1 MSLPLLKPL
10 LLTVGATSLV
20 FFGGVIALS
29 VQSPGTDTALSAANA
44 MSQNTDITAVSSDL
58 SSFNAVANPLS
69 QSPSA
74 NPSPLAALTA
84 TQATTLAQQDAP
96 NSVLQGSPEL
106 VNYNGTV
113 AYEVLLDSGATYIDA
128 SLGTVLNPAA
138 ANDYRAER
146 FDDDDDDDDDY
157 EDKYHDDDYDGDD
170 HKEDK
175 HRKAHD
181 KKYYKANDRLIAM
194 SYQQYDEEEY
204 DD

>member
-29 VQSPGTDTALSAANA
+29 VQSPSADDALSAADV
-44 MSQNTDITAVSSDL
+44 MSQNTDITSVSSDL
-58 SSFNAVANPLS
+58 SSFKAVANPLT
-69 QSPSA
+69 QPPSA

-84 TQATTLAQQDAP
+84 TQATALAQQDAP

-128 SLGTVLNPAA
+128 SVGTVLNPVAT
-138 ANDYRAER
+138 NDYRAER
-146 FDDDDDDDDDY
+146 FDDDDYEDDGY
-157 EDKYHDDDYDGDD
+157 EDKHHDDDD

-181 KKYYKANDRLIAM
+181 KKYYKENDRLIAM
-194 SYQQYDEEEY
+194 SYQQHEEDEY

>member
-29 VQSPGTDTALSAANA
+29 VQSPSADDALSAANA
-44 MSQNTDITAVSSDL
+44 MSQNTDITSISSDL
-58 SSFNAVANPLS
+58 SSFKAVAKPLT
-69 QSPSA
+69 QPPSA

-96 NSVLQGSPEL
+96 NSVLQASPEL

-128 SLGTVLNPAA
+128 SVGTVLNPVAT
-138 ANDYRAER
+138 NDYRAER
-146 FDDDDDDDDDY
+146 FDDDDY
-157 EDKYHDDDYDGDD
+157 EDKHHDDDKR
-170 HKEDK
+170 KEDK

-181 KKYYKANDRLIAM
+181 KKYYKENDRLIAM
-194 SYQQYDEEEY
+194 SYQQHDEEEY

>member
-29 VQSPGTDTALSAANA
+29 VQSPSADDALSAANA
-44 MSQNTDITAVSSDL
+44 MSQNTDITSISSDL
-58 SSFNAVANPLS
+58 SSFKAVANPLT
-69 QSPSA
+69 QSPFA

-84 TQATTLAQQDAP
+84 TQATALAQQDAP
-96 NSVLQGSPEL
+96 NSVLQASPEL

-128 SLGTVLNPAA
+128 SVGTVLNPVTT
-138 ANDYRAER
+138 NDYRAER
-146 FDDDDDDDDDY
+146 FDDDDYDDDY
-157 EDKYHDDDYDGDD
+157 EDKHHDDNYDGDD

-181 KKYYKANDRLIAM
+181 KKYYKENDRLIAM
-194 SYQQYDEEEY
+194 SYQQHDEEEY

>member
-20 FFGGVIALS
+20 FFGRVIALS
-29 VQSPGTDTALSAANA
+29 VQSPSADDALSAANA
-44 MSQNTDITAVSSDL
+44 MSQNTDITSISSDL
-58 SSFNAVANPLS
+58 SSFKAVANPLT
-69 QSPSA
+69 QSPFA

-84 TQATTLAQQDAP
+84 TQATALAQQDAP
-96 NSVLQGSPEL
+96 NSVLQASPEL

-128 SLGTVLNPAA
+128 SVGTVLNPVAT
-138 ANDYRAER
+138 NDYRAER
-146 FDDDDDDDDDY
+146 FDDDDY
-157 EDKYHDDDYDGDD
+157 EDKHHDDDKR
-170 HKEDK
+170 KEDK

-181 KKYYKANDRLIAM
+181 KKYYKENDRLIAM
-194 SYQQYDEEEY
+194 SYQQHDEEEY

>member
-29 VQSPGTDTALSAANA
+29 VQSPNADTTLSAANA
-44 MSQNTDITAVSSDL
+44 MSQNTDITSPSSDL
-58 SSFNAVANPLS
+58 SSFKAVANPLT

-74 NPSPLAALTA
+74 KPSPLAALTA
-84 TQATTLAQQDAP
+84 TQATALARQDAP
-96 NSVLQGSPEL
+96 NSVLQASPEL

-128 SLGTVLNPAA
+128 SVGTVLNPVAT
-138 ANDYRAER
+138 NDYRAER
-146 FDDDDDDDDDY
+146 FDDDDY
-157 EDKYHDDDYDGDD
+157 EDKHHDDDKR
-170 HKEDK
+170 KEDK

-181 KKYYKANDRLIAM
+181 KKYYKENDRLIAM
-194 SYQQYDEEEY
+194 SYQQHDEEEY

>member
-29 VQSPGTDTALSAANA
+29 VQSPSADDALSAANA
-44 MSQNTDITAVSSDL
+44 MSQNTDITSISSDL
-58 SSFNAVANPLS
+58 SSFKAVANPLT
-69 QSPSA
+69 QSPFA

-84 TQATTLAQQDAP
+84 TQATALAQQDAP
-96 NSVLQGSPEL
+96 NSVLQASPEL

-128 SLGTVLNPAA
+128 SVGTVLNTVAT
-138 ANDYRAER
+138 NDYRAER
-146 FDDDDDDDDDY
+146 FDDDDY
-157 EDKYHDDDYDGDD
+157 EDKHHDDDKR
-170 HKEDK
+170 KEDK

-181 KKYYKANDRLIAM
+181 KKYYKENDRLIAM
-194 SYQQYDEEEY
+194 SYQQHDEEEY

>member
-1 MSLPLLKPL
+1 MSLPPL

-29 VQSPGTDTALSAANA
+29 VQSPSADDALSAANA
-44 MSQNTDITAVSSDL
+44 MSQNTDITSISSDL
-58 SSFNAVANPLS
+58 SSFKAVANPLT
-69 QSPSA
+69 QSPFA

-84 TQATTLAQQDAP
+84 TQATALAQQDAP
-96 NSVLQGSPEL
+96 NSVLQASPEL

-128 SLGTVLNPAA
+128 SVGTVLNPVAT
-138 ANDYRAER
+138 NDYRAER
-146 FDDDDDDDDDY
+146 FDDDDY
-157 EDKYHDDDYDGDD
+157 EDKHHDDDKR
-170 HKEDK
+170 KEDK

-181 KKYYKANDRLIAM
+181 KKYYKENDRLIAM
-194 SYQQYDEEEY
+194 SYQQHDEEEY

>member
-29 VQSPGTDTALSAANA
+29 VQSPSADDALSAANV

-58 SSFNAVANPLS
+58 SSFKAVAKPLT
-69 QSPSA
+69 QPPSA

-128 SLGTVLNPAA
+128 SVGTVLNPVAT
-138 ANDYRAER
+138 NDYRAER
-146 FDDDDDDDDDY
+146 FDDDDY
-157 EDKYHDDDYDGDD
+157 EDKHHDDDKR
-170 HKEDK
+170 KEDK

-181 KKYYKANDRLIAM
+181 KKYYKENDRLIAM
-194 SYQQYDEEEY
+194 SYQQHDEEEY

>member
-29 VQSPGTDTALSAANA
+29 VQSLSADDALSAANA
-44 MSQNTDITAVSSDL
+44 MSQNTDITSISSDL
-58 SSFNAVANPLS
+58 SSFKAVANPLT
-69 QSPSA
+69 QSPFA

-84 TQATTLAQQDAP
+84 TQATALAQQDAP
-96 NSVLQGSPEL
+96 NSVLQASPEL

-128 SLGTVLNPAA
+128 SVGTVLNPVAT
-138 ANDYRAER
+138 NDYRAER
-146 FDDDDDDDDDY
+146 FDDDDY
-157 EDKYHDDDYDGDD
+157 EDKHHDDDKR
-170 HKEDK
+170 KEDK

-181 KKYYKANDRLIAM
+181 KKYYKENDRLIAM
-194 SYQQYDEEEY
+194 SYQQHDEEEY

>member
-10 LLTVGATSLV
+10 LLIVGATSLV

-29 VQSPGTDTALSAANA
+29 VQSPSTDDALSAADA
-44 MSQNTDITAVSSDL
+44 ISQNTDITSVSADL
-58 SSFNAVANPLS
+58 SSFNAVADPLT
-69 QSPSA
+69 QPPSA

-84 TQATTLAQQDAP
+84 TQATALAQQVAP

-106 VNYNGTV
+106 VNYNGAV

-128 SLGTVLNPAA
+128 SLGTVLNPVVT
-138 ANDYRAER
+138 NDYRAER
-146 FDDDDDDDDDY
+146 FDDDD
-157 EDKYHDDDYDGDD
+157 K

-181 KKYYKANDRLIAM
+181 EKRYKANDRLIAM
-194 SYQQYDEEEY
+194 SYQQHDEDGF

>member
-1 MSLPLLKPL
+1 MRLPLLKPL

-29 VQSPGTDTALSAANA
+29 VQSPSADDALSAANA
-44 MSQNTDITAVSSDL
+44 MSQNTDITSISSDL
-58 SSFNAVANPLS
+58 SSFKAVANPLT
-69 QSPSA
+69 QSPFA

-84 TQATTLAQQDAP
+84 TQATALAQQDAP
-96 NSVLQGSPEL
+96 NSVLQASPEL

-128 SLGTVLNPAA
+128 SVGTVLNPVAT
-138 ANDYRAER
+138 NDYRAER
-146 FDDDDDDDDDY
+146 FDDDDY
-157 EDKYHDDDYDGDD
+157 EDKHHDDDKR
-170 HKEDK
+170 KEDK

-181 KKYYKANDRLIAM
+181 KKYYKENDRLIAM
-194 SYQQYDEEEY
+194 SYQQHDEEEY

>member
-29 VQSPGTDTALSAANA
+29 VQSPSADDALSAANV

-58 SSFNAVANPLS
+58 SSFKAVAKPLT
-69 QSPSA
+69 QPPSA

-128 SLGTVLNPAA
+128 SLGTVLNPVAT
-138 ANDYRAER
+138 NDYRAVR
-146 FDDDDDDDDDY
+146 FDDDDDDDY
-157 EDKYHDDDYDGDD
+157 EDKHHDDDKR
-170 HKEDK
+170 KEDK

-181 KKYYKANDRLIAM
+181 KKYYKENDRLIAM
-194 SYQQYDEEEY
+194 SYQQHDEEEY

>member
-29 VQSPGTDTALSAANA
+29 VQSPSADDALSAANA
-44 MSQNTDITAVSSDL
+44 MSQNTDITSISSDL
-58 SSFNAVANPLS
+58 SSFKAVANPLT
-69 QSPSA
+69 QSPFA

-84 TQATTLAQQDAP
+84 TQATALAQQDAP
-96 NSVLQGSPEL
+96 NSVLQASPEL

-128 SLGTVLNPAA
+128 SLGTVLNPVAT
-138 ANDYRAER
+138 NDYRAER
-146 FDDDDDDDDDY
+146 FDDDDDDDY
-157 EDKYHDDDYDGDD
+157 EDKHHDDDKR
-170 HKEDK
+170 KEDK

-181 KKYYKANDRLIAM
+181 KKYYKENDRLIAM
-194 SYQQYDEEEY
+194 SYQQHDEEEY

>member
-29 VQSPGTDTALSAANA
+29 VQSPNADTALSAANV

-58 SSFNAVANPLS
+58 SSFKAVANPLT
-69 QSPSA
+69 QPPSA

-84 TQATTLAQQDAP
+84 TQATALAQQDVP

-128 SLGTVLNPAA
+128 SLGTVLNPVAT
-138 ANDYRAER
+138 NDYRAER
-146 FDDDDDDDDDY
+146 FDDDDDDDY
-157 EDKYHDDDYDGDD
+157 EDKHHDDDK

-181 KKYYKANDRLIAM
+181 KKYYKENDRLIAM
-194 SYQQYDEEEY
+194 SYQQHDEEEY

>member
-29 VQSPGTDTALSAANA
+29 VQSPSADDALSAANA
-44 MSQNTDITAVSSDL
+44 MSQNTDITSISSDL
-58 SSFNAVANPLS
+58 SSFKAVANPLT
-69 QSPSA
+69 QSPFA

-84 TQATTLAQQDAP
+84 THATALAQQDAP
-96 NSVLQGSPEL
+96 NSVLQASPEL

-128 SLGTVLNPAA
+128 SVGTVLNPVAT
-138 ANDYRAER
+138 NDYRAER
-146 FDDDDDDDDDY
+146 FDDDDY
-157 EDKYHDDDYDGDD
+157 EDKHHDDDKR
-170 HKEDK
+170 KEDK

-181 KKYYKANDRLIAM
+181 KKYYKENDRLIAM
-194 SYQQYDEEEY
+194 SYQQHDEEEY

>member
-1 MSLPLLKPL
+1 MSRPLLRPL

-29 VQSPGTDTALSAANA
+29 VQSPSADDALSAANA
-44 MSQNTDITAVSSDL
+44 MSQNTDITSISSDL
-58 SSFNAVANPLS
+58 SSFKAVANPLT
-69 QSPSA
+69 QSPFA

-84 TQATTLAQQDAP
+84 TQATALAQQDAP
-96 NSVLQGSPEL
+96 NSVLQASPEL

-128 SLGTVLNPAA
+128 SVGTVLNPVAT
-138 ANDYRAER
+138 NDYRAER
-146 FDDDDDDDDDY
+146 FDDDDY
-157 EDKYHDDDYDGDD
+157 EDKHHDDDKR
-170 HKEDK
+170 KEDK

-181 KKYYKANDRLIAM
+181 KKYYKENDRLIAM
-194 SYQQYDEEEY
+194 SYQQHDEEEEY

>member
-29 VQSPGTDTALSAANA
+29 VQSPSADDALSAANV

-58 SSFNAVANPLS
+58 SSFKAVAKPLT
-69 QSPSA
+69 QPPSA

-128 SLGTVLNPAA
+128 SLGTVLNPVAT
-138 ANDYRAER
+138 NDYRAER
-146 FDDDDDDDDDY
+146 FDDDDDDDY
-157 EDKYHDDDYDGDD
+157 EDKHHDDDKR
-170 HKEDK
+170 KEDK

-181 KKYYKANDRLIAM
+181 KKYYKENDRLIAM
-194 SYQQYDEEEY
+194 SYQQHDEEEY

>member
-29 VQSPGTDTALSAANA
+29 VQSPNADTALSAANV

-58 SSFNAVANPLS
+58 SSFKAVANPLT
-69 QSPSA
+69 QPPSA

-84 TQATTLAQQDAP
+84 TQATALAQQDAP

-128 SLGTVLNPAA
+128 SLGTVLNPVAT
-138 ANDYRAER
+138 NDYRAER
-146 FDDDDDDDDDY
+146 FDDDDY
-157 EDKYHDDDYDGDD
+157 EDKHHDDDKR
-170 HKEDK
+170 KEDK

-181 KKYYKANDRLIAM
+181 KKYYKENDRLIAM
-194 SYQQYDEEEY
+194 SYQQHDEEEY

>member
-29 VQSPGTDTALSAANA
+29 VQSPNADTALSAANV

-58 SSFNAVANPLS
+58 SSFKAVVNPLT
-69 QSPSA
+69 QPPSA

-84 TQATTLAQQDAP
+84 TQATALAQQDAP

-128 SLGTVLNPAA
+128 SLGTVLNPVAT
-138 ANDYRAER
+138 NDYRAER
-146 FDDDDDDDDDY
+146 FDDDDDDGY
-157 EDKYHDDDYDGDD
+157 EDKHHDDDK

-181 KKYYKANDRLIAM
+181 KKYYKENDRLIAM
-194 SYQQYDEEEY
+194 SYQQHDEEEY

>member
-1 MSLPLLKPL
+1 MSRPLLRPL

-29 VQSPGTDTALSAANA
+29 VQSPNADTTLSAANA
-44 MSQNTDITAVSSDL
+44 MSQNTDITSPSSDL
-58 SSFNAVANPLS
+58 SSFKAVANPLT

-74 NPSPLAALTA
+74 KPSPLAALTA
-84 TQATTLAQQDAP
+84 TQATALARQDAP
-96 NSVLQGSPEL
+96 NSVLQASPEL

-128 SLGTVLNPAA
+128 SVGTVLNPVAT
-138 ANDYRAER
+138 NDYRAER
-146 FDDDDDDDDDY
+146 FDDDDYDDDDY
-157 EDKYHDDDYDGDD
+157 DDEDKHHDDDKR
-170 HKEDK
+170 KEDK

-181 KKYYKANDRLIAM
+181 KKYYKENDRLIAM
-194 SYQQYDEEEY
+194 SYQQHDEEEY